1 MNFNPGCTQRTHG
14 DPRAGSGLSPS
25 QGPGSGAGALGCA
38 VGSPGPPAL
47 LPRTPHISRIP
58 HFSRGRILLWGYSPK
73 PNSFLDAWI
82 FFPFPLPL
90 SFFIFKPKR
99 KPTQN
104 ENCEPAF
111 LEENCRGGAT
121 SSPSGRG
128 LHPPGDAVGARN
140 NPSLSRAHN
149 EILGKGLHKPISMLL
164 FIFTKRQSGGSLAR
178 PVHTHRRSDAA
189 IYSPKY
195 Y

>member
-14 DPRAGSGLSPS
+14 GPRAGSGLSPS

-58 HFSRGRILLWGYSPK
+58 PFSPGRILLWGYSPK

-104 ENCEPAF
+104 ENCEPTF
-111 LEENCRGGAT
+111 LERKIAGGVLRLPLRGEASILPGMLPGHGT
-121 SSPSGRG
+121 TLPSPGHTTKYWGRGSTSPSPCCY
-128 LHPPGDAVGARN
+128 LSLQNASQAVR
-140 NPSLSRAHN
+140 
-149 EILGKGLHKPISMLL
+149 
-164 FIFTKRQSGGSLAR
+164 
-178 PVHTHRRSDAA
+178 
-189 IYSPKY
+189 
-195 Y
+195 